1 MSHSGA
7 LDLSYTRTAA
17 KTADTDRHRPAPT
30 KGAPAMHRAPA
41 EPGPSPRT
49 GTAPRTHATRV
60 PAPTPLTII
69 GGGFAGLTAAITAAE
84 AGARVTV
91 YEAHHTLGGRART
104 AEGPYRTNEGPHAL
118 YSGGPHWTWLGQ
130 RDLIG
135 PLAPLPPL
143 EAARLRLHHKGALRR
158 TPPFAMLR
166 LLRPRRTGQQ
176 APVDVD
182 FLTWATEQAGEEA
195 ARAAANYSAVAL
207 FHHAPGSLSAA
218 FVQERLRRATKLPPE
233 AHYPRGGWASVIDR
247 MAARAWNLGVRMET
261 LSRVDTLDTLT
272 GNSSN
277 SSNSSKGRGTG
288 PIIVATSLAAAR
300 RLLKDDSLTWP
311 SGRTALVDL
320 AVRTRRGDA
329 FTVSDLDAPG
339 WIERFTAQDRTLAPA
354 GEQLL
359 QGQFPI
365 GPHESRADGVAR
377 AERLL
382 DLGFPGWR
390 DRVTWRREATSN
402 GRTGAVDPPG
412 TSWRDRPAVDRGD
425 GVYLVGDQVAAPGVL
440 SEVSFNSA
448 LAAVSLALGRRSK
461 NTLDLKRA

>member
-1 MSHSGA
+1 M
-7 LDLSYTRTAA
+7 
-17 KTADTDRHRPAPT
+17 
-30 KGAPAMHRAPA
+30 
-41 EPGPSPRT
+41 
-49 GTAPRTHATRV
+49 HATRRP
-60 PAPTPLTII
+60 PAHLTVI

-91 YEAHHTLGGRART
+91 HEAHHTLGGRART

-118 YSGGPHWTWLGQ
+118 YNGGPHWTWLAQ

-143 EAARLRLHHKGALRR
+143 ETARLRLHHRGALRR
-158 TPPFAMLR
+158 TPPFAMLK
-166 LLRPRRTGQQ
+166 LLRPRRTARP

-195 ARAAANYSAVAL
+195 ARAAANYAAVAL
-207 FHHAPGSLSAA
+207 FHHDPGSLSAA

-247 MAARAWNLGVRMET
+247 MAARAWNLGVRIET
-261 LSRVDTLDTLT
+261 RSRVDSLDALADNGT
-272 GNSSN
+272 GTGTGTGTGIGTGPGSRT
-277 SSNSSKGRGTG
+277 GMRGPRTG
-288 PIIVATSLAAAR
+288 PIIVATSLDAAR
-300 RLLKDDSLTWP
+300 RLLQDDSLTWP
-311 SGRTALVDL
+311 SGRTVLLDL

-329 FTVSDLDAPG
+329 FAVSDLDAPG
-339 WIERFTAQDRTLAPA
+339 WIERFTAQDRTLAPT

-365 GPHESRADGVAR
+365 GPHASRADGIAR
-377 AERLL
+377 AEHLL

-390 DRVTWRREATSN
+390 DRVTWRREATAH
-402 GRTGAVDPPG
+402 GRTGAVDPVG
-412 TSWRDRPAVDRGD
+412 TTWRDRPAVDRGD
-425 GVYLVGDQVAAPGVL
+425 DVYLVGDQVAAPGVL

-448 LAAVSLALGRRSK
+448 LAAVSLALGRKSR
-461 NTLDLKRA
+461 NTLDLKHA

>member
-1 MSHSGA
+1 
-7 LDLSYTRTAA
+7 
-17 KTADTDRHRPAPT
+17 
-30 KGAPAMHRAPA
+30 MHRAPA
-41 EPGPSPRT
+41 TPRPSSRTNTTPRT
-49 GTAPRTHATRV
+49 RTHTSAASR
-60 PAPTPLTII
+60 PPTHLTVI

-91 YEAHHTLGGRART
+91 HEAHHTLGGRART
-104 AEGPYRTNEGPHAL
+104 TEGPYRTNEGPHAL
-118 YSGGPHWTWLGQ
+118 YSGGPHWTWLEQ

-135 PLAPLPPL
+135 PLAPLPPR

-158 TPPFAMLR
+158 TPPFAMLK
-166 LLRPRRTGQQ
+166 LLRPRRTGGH

-207 FHHAPGSLSAA
+207 FHHDAGSLSAA

-261 LSRVDTLDTLT
+261 LSRVDSLDALT
-272 GNSSN
+272 GRDSGGNRGHRASS
-277 SSNSSKGRGTG
+277 G
-288 PIIVATSLAAAR
+288 PVVVATSLDAAR

-329 FTVSDLDAPG
+329 FAVSDLDAPG

-354 GEQLL
+354 GEQVL

-377 AERLL
+377 AEHLL

-390 DRVTWRREATSN
+390 DRVTWRREATAN
-402 GRTGAVDPPG
+402 GRTGAVDLPG

-425 GVYLVGDQVAAPGVL
+425 GVYLAGDQVAAPGVL

-461 NTLDLKRA
+461 NTLDLKHA

>member
-1 MSHSGA
+1 
-7 LDLSYTRTAA
+7 
-17 KTADTDRHRPAPT
+17 
-30 KGAPAMHRAPA
+30 MHRAPA

-277 SSNSSKGRGTG
+277 KGRGTG

-329 FTVSDLDAPG
+329 FAVSDLDAPG